1 MILIFTF
8 IKSLQYDGNYQN
20 SSSSKRVSFDD
31 SIQEEV
37 IEIPIDL
44 DNCQNNKE
52 KLRKGFLI
60 KVLGIVFFQL
70 IVTSIF
76 PTVCVLVPSVG
87 DVFKNSEYLTTYIVF
102 DTVAIFISLIFLF
115 FFKDK
120 HPYNLLI
127 LTLFTLCISF
137 LVGITCLAYQP
148 ATIAQGFLLTLG
160 DVLLCGGAVF
170 FWRKTKLF
178 IFGYIII
185 NLIFILNNFGL
196 TLFLIIRC
204 SK

>member
-1 MILIFTF
+1 M
-8 IKSLQYDGNYQN
+8 
-20 SSSSKRVSFDD
+20 
-31 SIQEEV
+31 
-37 IEIPIDL
+37 
-44 DNCQNNKE
+44 
-52 KLRKGFLI
+52 
-60 KVLGIVFFQL
+60 LGIVFFQL

-185 NLIFILNNFGL
+185 NLIFILSFCLIFQFIFMWGTVMNTVYASIGAVLFSLYLIVDLWL
-196 TLFLIIRC
+196 TYEIYEIDDYVIAAVDIYLDIINIFIYILALLGTTDN
-204 SK
+204 